1 MEKRFGKQR
10 VNDKPTCIYTTSDNL
25 KTQLARVIT
34 NTCNYFCLQDVFW
47 LCFVI
52 PFELSEIFQLVYLS
66 LDKTRRFFPSVL
78 FHNYLMYKINFVFY
92 LPFKKKKYSQASQ
105 GCRHPSIAGTQGCP
119 LAPPGSSYI
128 MRQRHH
134 AK

>member
-1 MEKRFGKQR
+1 M
-10 VNDKPTCIYTTSDNL
+10 
-25 KTQLARVIT
+25 
-34 NTCNYFCLQDVFW
+34 
-47 LCFVI
+47 I

-78 FHNYLMYKINFVFY
+78 FHNDLMYKINFVFY
-92 LPFKKKKYSQASQ
+92 LPFKKKNTHRHPRVAGTPALQAPQHYRHPSVAGTPALQ
-105 GCRHPSIAGTQGCP
+105 APQRCRHPSAAGTPALQAPQRCRHPSVAGTQGCP

>member
-92 LPFKKKKYSQASQ
+92 LPFKKKNTH
-105 GCRHPSIAGTQGCP
+105 RHPRVAGTPALQ
-119 LAPPGSSYI
+119 APKAAP
-128 MRQRHH
+128 
-134 AK
+134 